1 MQTNMEQLIK
11 KYHST
16 QFRNDKENY
25 IPPKVPY
32 VDHLFGVRP
41 ILSYALNKFGECKD
55 SQLFS
60 DMCNA
65 ALGHDLIEDTNV
77 DEEMIIKSTNDRV
90 LSLIKELTNPV
101 DDNHTD
107 QYMQQLSVASEE
119 ARLIK
124 YSDLI
129 ENTTSVCF
137 NFHIVGLDWV
147 NEFYSPIVHK
157 TMRILENTNFSKY
170 PKTADFMRS
179 VLGMYVTVLDS
190 KKELVY
196 KSLLEKRD

>member
-11 KYHST
+11 MYHNT
-16 QFRNDKENY
+16 QFRNDKENLT
-25 IPPKVPY
+25 PPKVPY
-32 VDHLFGVRP
+32 VDHLFGVRA

-77 DEEMIIKSTNDRV
+77 DEGMIIKETNGEV
-90 LSLIKELTNPV
+90 LSLIRELTNPV
-101 DDNHTD
+101 DDDHTD
-107 QYMQQLSVASEE
+107 QYMQQLSNATEE

-157 TMRILENTNFSKY
+157 TMSILENTDFPKY
-170 PKTADFMRS
+170 PKPQILCEVF
-179 VLGMYVTVLDS
+179 
-190 KKELVY
+190 LVCMWIFLIAKGAIY
-196 KSLLEKRD
+196 KFLPGNRN

>member
-11 KYHST
+11 MYHNT
-16 QFRNDKENY
+16 QFRNAKENF

-32 VDHLFGVRP
+32 TDHLFGVRA

-60 DMCNA
+60 NMCNA

-77 DEEMIIKSTNDRV
+77 DEGMIIKETNGEV
-90 LSLIKELTNPV
+90 LSLIRELTNPV
-101 DDNHTD
+101 DDDHTD
-107 QYMQQLSVASEE
+107 QYMQQLSNATEE